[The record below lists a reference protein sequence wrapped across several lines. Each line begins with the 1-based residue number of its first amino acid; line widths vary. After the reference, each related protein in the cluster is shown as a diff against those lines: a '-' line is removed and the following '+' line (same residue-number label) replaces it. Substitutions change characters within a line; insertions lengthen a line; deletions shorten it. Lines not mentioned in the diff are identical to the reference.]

1 MSWHYVEQGQG
12 RPLVLLHGIGM
23 SHRAWLPVMDRLAQ
37 QRRVLAFDT
46 AGFGDS
52 PCLPDGVPPTTVN
65 LVLALQRVLQGLGID
80 GPVDIAGNSMG
91 GWMALE
97 AARLGL
103 ARSVVAISPAG
114 LWRQPPARAKQV
126 FFGMRR
132 VARAAPWLVKG
143 SLRVGLLRE
152 LFMAVPLSTGG
163 RAIPADT
170 AIELTWDFVDAPG
183 FADTF
188 AHAGRFAGGQG
199 ITAPVTVA
207 FGTHDLLLGAAARRR
222 EELPDHARWREPKG
236 WGHVPMWKDPAG
248 VATLILEGTG

>member
-12 RPLVLLHGIGM
+12 RSLVLLHGIGM
-23 SHRAWLPVMDRLAQ
+23 SHRAWRPVMERLARE
-37 QRRVLAFDT
+37 RRVLAFDT

-65 LVLALQRVLQGLGID
+65 LVRELERVLRGLGID
-80 GPVDIAGNSMG
+80 GPVDIAGNSLG

-114 LWRQPPARAKQV
+114 LWRQPPARAKHV

-132 VARAAPWLVKG
+132 VARTAPWLVKG
-143 SLRVGLLRE
+143 SLRVPLLRE
-152 LFMAVPLSTGG
+152 LLMAVPLSTGG
-163 RAIPADT
+163 RDIPAET
-170 AIELTWDFVDAPG
+170 ALDLTWDFVKAPG
-183 FADTF
+183 FEATF
-188 AHAGRFAGGQG
+188 AHSGRFAGGQG
-199 ITAPVTVA
+199 ITAPMTVA
-207 FGTHDLLLGAAARRR
+207 FGTHDLLLGQAARLRG
-222 EELPDHARWREPKG
+222 ELPAQARWLEPEG

-248 VATLILEGTG
+248 VAKLILEGTG